1 MADNSSMKNVSQ
13 VEQFGKNISQ
23 VNQQMLAIFQ
33 KLRQQTQS
41 VACVWDDDQFK
52 HFSHD
57 FDHDILKNV
66 QEISVKMEIFAKYV
80 EEMVKIHRMAQS
92 ARYY

>member
-52 HFSHD
+52 HFSQD

-66 QEISVKMEIFAKYV
+66 QEISVKP
-80 EEMVKIHRMAQS
+80 
-92 ARYY
+92 